1 MSDSSPYLFK
11 WAASKPGSAHPFIF
25 MPLLISIPL
34 LIVLLGACAPAFSSV
49 PNAAEGVA
57 SWYGPGFEGNLTANG
72 EVFDS
77 GRLTA
82 AHQTLPFDTLVR
94 VTNLQNDL
102 AVVVR
107 INDRGPFVGG
117 RIIDLSRAAAE
128 RIDMISSGTAS
139 VRLELLGDMPAAS
152 WRIQMTSAVE
162 GYDVLSRLHRPGE
175 LLLLQSGGEELL
187 LRVVGR
193 VPETQDTDL
202 LLPRELYERLD
213 LGALEI
219 EAISAL

>member
-1 MSDSSPYLFK
+1 MR
-11 WAASKPGSAHPFIF
+11 
-25 MPLLISIPL
+25 PLLPAL
-34 LIVLLGACAPAFSSV
+34 LTLLLAACAPAFSSV
-49 PNAAEGVA
+49 PNAAEGIA

-77 GRLTA
+77 GLLTA

-94 VTNLQNDL
+94 VTNLNNGL

-128 RIDMISSGTAS
+128 RIDMLGSGTAP
-139 VRLELLGDMPAAS
+139 VRLELLDDMPAAS
-152 WRIQMTSAVE
+152 WRIQMTTEVE

-175 LLLLQSGGEELL
+175 LLLVTSGAESLL

-202 LLPRELYERLD
+202 LLPRALFEQLD
-213 LGALEI
+213 LSGLEV

>member
-1 MSDSSPYLFK
+1 MR
-11 WAASKPGSAHPFIF
+11 
-25 MPLLISIPL
+25 PLLL
-34 LIVLLGACAPAFSSV
+34 LALCLTACAPALSRV
-49 PNAAEGVA
+49 PNAAEGIA
-57 SWYGPGFEGNLTANG
+57 SWYGPGFEGRLTANG

-77 GRLTA
+77 SLLTA

-94 VTNLQNDL
+94 VTNLNNGL

-128 RIDMISSGTAS
+128 RIDMIGSGTAP
-139 VRLELLGDMPAAS
+139 VRLELLSDMPAAS
-152 WRIQMTSAVE
+152 WRVQMSSEVD

-175 LLLLQSGGEELL
+175 LLLLRGAAQEPLL

-193 VPETQDTDL
+193 VPETEDVDL
-202 LLPRELYERLD
+202 LLPRALFEALD
-213 LGALEI
+213 LTELEV
-219 EAISAL
+219 EVISAL

>member
-1 MSDSSPYLFK
+1 MR
-11 WAASKPGSAHPFIF
+11 
-25 MPLLISIPL
+25 PLLL
-34 LIVLLGACAPAFSSV
+34 ALALCLAACAPALSRV
-49 PNAAEGVA
+49 PNAAEGIA
-57 SWYGPGFEGNLTANG
+57 SWYGPGFEGRLTANG

-77 GRLTA
+77 SLLTA

-94 VTNLQNDL
+94 VTNLNNGL

-128 RIDMISSGTAS
+128 RIDMIGSGIAP
-139 VRLELLGDMPAAS
+139 VRLELLTDMPAAD
-152 WRIQMTSAVE
+152 WRVQMSGDVE

-175 LLLLQSGGEELL
+175 LLLVTSGVGDREPIL

-193 VPETQDTDL
+193 VPETQDVDL
-202 LLPRELYERLD
+202 MLSRTLFETLD
-213 LGALEI
+213 LTELTV